1 VTVSG
6 GGFGPGSVVRFGS
19 VAAHTVST
27 SAGAIVAAAPPGVG
41 TVPVTV
47 STAAGTSAAGP
58 SAAYTYT
65 FANAPYSIDLS
76 ASPTSPAPG
85 SSTTL
90 VASAS
95 VDVGPT
101 PYGIS
106 IFDTTAGAELVH
118 AGTGSSLAASV
129 SRAAAATHSYVAK
142 ICNPGGVNA
151 QASSVTVSVTWS

>member
-1 VTVSG
+1 MR
-6 GGFGPGSVVRFGS
+6 PVRVRS
-19 VAAHTVST
+19 
-27 SAGAIVAAAPPGVG
+27 AAAATRLTAVAVPGRSLRRVVG
-41 TVPVTV
+41 LG
-47 STAAGTSAAGP
+47 GTSP
-58 SAAYTYT
+58 
-65 FANAPYSIDLS
+65 P
-76 ASPTSPAPG
+76 PG

-90 VASAS
+90 LASAN

-129 SRAAAATHSYVAK
+129 SRVAAATHSYVAK

>member
-1 VTVSG
+1 MAPADVLTVRAATDPNLTTLPGPKPPPETVTGVPPDDGPEMGLTADTLGGPEG
-6 GGFGPGSVVRFGS
+6 GGAPPAGPPP
-19 VAAHTVST
+19 TP
-27 SAGAIVAAAPPGVG
+27 SAGDAVTLAASSLSPPVGAPV
-41 TVPVTV
+41 VL
-47 STAAGTSAAGP
+47 TAT
-58 SAAYTYT
+58 
-65 FANAPYSIDLS
+65 
-76 ASPTSPAPG
+76 ASR
-85 SSTTL
+85 
-90 VASAS
+90 
-95 VDVGPT
+95 DVGPT